1 MEKKG
6 CLANVLHN
14 EKKADVR
21 LDELACPAR
30 RTKESVISDF

>member
-21 LDELACPAR
+21 LVGQASPAR